1 MRIKT
6 EVNNKYLGFE
16 KKQWAYKLMDVKK
29 IRGYYEKGKL

>member
-16 KKQWAYKLMDVKK
+16 KNWAYKLIDVKK